1 MANKYFDL
9 VTKLLYTRVTLG
21 GSMIIGVCG
30 FIGSGKDTIADYLTN
45 FHGFRRESFANSLK
59 DAVAHVFGWDRTM
72 LEGRTKQAREWR
84 EQVDPWWAE
93 RLNMPELT
101 PRWVLQYWG
110 TEVCRR
116 AFHDDIWI
124 ASLENK
130 LRNSTDDIVISDC
143 RFPNEIKS
151 IKEAGGIVIRVKRG
165 DDPEWYK
172 DACDMNAGDRCM
184 NWALAKGRMAAL
196 NIHASETAWCGT
208 KFDHVITNDS
218 TIDEL
223 MIKVKD
229 LVQDPLA
236 STSLP
241 LDEEF
246 ANSLNTLS

>member
-1 MANKYFDL
+1 
-9 VTKLLYTRVTLG
+9 
-21 GSMIIGVCG
+21 MIIGICG
-30 FIGSGKDTIADYLTN
+30 LIGAGKDTIADYLVN
-45 FHGFRRESFANSLK
+45 IHQFRRESFANSLK
-59 DAVAHVFGWDRTM
+59 DAVSSVFGWEREL
-72 LEGRTKQAREWR
+72 LEGRTKQSREWR
-84 EQVDPWWAE
+84 EQPDPWWST
-93 RLNMPELT
+93 RLGQPIT

-130 LRNSTDDIVISDC
+130 IRNSRDDIVISDC

>member
-1 MANKYFDL
+1 
-9 VTKLLYTRVTLG
+9 
-21 GSMIIGVCG
+21 MIIGICG

-45 FHGFRRESFANSLK
+45 FHEFRRESFANSLK
-59 DAVAHVFGWDRTM
+59 DAVAYVFGWDRTL

-93 RLNMPELT
+93 RLNMPNLT

-130 LRNSTDDIVISDC
+130 LRNSKDDIVISDC

-151 IKEAGGIVIRVKRG
+151 IKQAGGIVIRVKRG

-172 DACDMNAGDRCM
+172 DACDVNAGDKCLNYSR
-184 NWALAKGRMAAL
+184 AKTRLETLG
-196 NIHASETAWCGT
+196 IHASETAWCGT
-208 KFDHVITNDS
+208 KFDAVLTNDS

-223 MIKVKD
+223 FAKVKD
-229 LVQDPLA
+229 LVQD
-236 STSLP
+236 S
-241 LDEEF
+241 
-246 ANSLNTLS
+246 SLNRTEPLQTF